1 MSVLGTKS
9 DVAVANGIDTL
20 QTSLAVIIQKA
31 TTGVE
36 AGVNFLSEQMPDV
49 IHQLL
54 MWKMVES
61 LSYMILSFLL
71 IGAIVVLWHYVFK
84 FEKDADYSSSGFGY
98 FVGALLTLCLGAA
111 AFCAFN
117 LTWLQILIAPK
128 IYLIEYAAKL
138 IGGK

>member
-20 QTSLAVIIQKA
+20 QASLATIIQKA

-54 MWKMVES
+54 MWKLTES
-61 LSYMILSFLL
+61 LFLVVSS
-71 IGAIVVLWHYVFK
+71 IIVVVLWIYGLKKAKEHNSWDSWGIPVVMIGGTASIGACIMF
-84 FEKDADYSSSGFGY
+84 FIYSLKS
-98 FVGALLTLCLGAA
+98 
-111 AFCAFN
+111 
-117 LTWLQILIAPK
+117 LQIWLAPK
-128 IYLIEYAAKL
+128 IYLIEYAANL
-138 IGGK
+138 LGGK